1 MNLIEALQKQMTLC
15 KEKENY
21 KCGVYVIS
29 SERRKIVMEVISNIT
44 PRPNRDIDL
53 RMGANCAEARW
64 RNGSVLRI
72 IYANDGARG
81 HRLNGVIIDNEL
93 SNEVIRCVVMPT
105 LRPILLDAQKFEYE
119 DDKELMNRFYT
130 VDISYDDV
138 NKSKEYMVM
147 LPPNE
152 SVLTKAQQESLGLLM
167 KNWTKKIEKEKI
179 MFTTALKDIKSFDS
193 AYATKELNND
203 KVMIYLATGIPSEN
217 ITYKTEFVNKTKQTY
232 LNING
237 EVDMGELGFKNEIH
251 VHLLIDTDIYEGY
264 EVIIKDGTVMV
275 VLHEILNTA
284 PILKDYSAN

>member
-1 MNLIEALQKQMTLC
+1 MPALK
-15 KEKENY
+15 
-21 KCGVYVIS
+21 
-29 SERRKIVMEVISNIT
+29 
-44 PRPNRDIDL
+44 
-53 RMGANCAEARW
+53 
-64 RNGSVLRI
+64 
-72 IYANDGARG
+72 
-81 HRLNGVIIDNEL
+81 
-93 SNEVIRCVVMPT
+93 
-105 LRPILLDAQKFEYE
+105 PILLDTQKFEYE

-147 LPPNE
+147 LPPNDI
-152 SVLTKAQQESLGLLM
+152 VLTKEQQESLKLLM
-167 KNWTKKIEKEKI
+167 KNWTKKFEKEKI
-179 MFTTALKDIKSFDS
+179 MFTTALKDIKGFDS

-203 KVMIYLATGIPSEN
+203 KVMVYLATGIPSEN
-217 ITYKTEFVNKTKQTY
+217 ITYETEFVNKTKQTY

-237 EVDMGELGFKNEIH
+237 EVNMEELGFKNEIH